1 MVVKYKMKIALG
13 SDHGGYQLKENLK
26 KYLKELNVEYK
37 DFGCNSEKSV
47 DYPDIGFKIAIEV
60 KNRNYDKG
68 ILICGTGIGMSIVA
82 NKIKGIRASLCHD
95 VFSARYAREH
105 NDANILTLGGRVIDS
120 GLAKEIVKVWL
131 NTDFSGGE
139 RHLKRLN
146 KIKQEED
153 KIYK

>member
-1 MVVKYKMKIALG
+1 MVVKDKMKIALG

-26 KYLKELNVEYK
+26 KYLKELNVEYQ

-105 NDANILTLGGRVIDS
+105 NDANILTLGGRVIDT

-131 NTDFSGGE
+131 NTDFSGEE

>member
-1 MVVKYKMKIALG
+1 MAVKYKMKIALG

-47 DYPDIGFKIAIEV
+47 DYPDIGFKIAREV

-105 NDANILTLGGRVIDS
+105 NDANILTLGGRVIDT

-131 NTDFSGGE
+131 NTDFSGEE

>member
-1 MVVKYKMKIALG
+1 MAVKYKMKIALG

-47 DYPDIGFKIAIEV
+47 DYPDIGFKIAREV
-60 KNRNYDKG
+60 KNRKYDKG
-68 ILICGTGIGMSIVA
+68 ILICSTGIGMSIVA

-120 GLAKEIVKVWL
+120 ELAKEIVKVWL
-131 NTDFSGGE
+131 NTDFSGEE

>member
-26 KYLKELNVEYK
+26 KYLKELNVEYQ

-131 NTDFSGGE
+131 NTDFSGEE

>member
-26 KYLKELNVEYK
+26 KYLKELNLEYK

-131 NTDFSGGE
+131 NTDFSGEE
-139 RHLKRLN
+139 RHIKRLN

>member
-26 KYLKELNVEYK
+26 KYLKELKVEYQ

-105 NDANILTLGGRVIDS
+105 NDANILTLGGRVIDT

-131 NTDFSGGE
+131 NTDFSGEE

>member
-1 MVVKYKMKIALG
+1 VVKYKMKIALG

-47 DYPDIGFKIAIEV
+47 DYPDIGFKIAREV

-131 NTDFSGGE
+131 NTDFSGEE

>member
-26 KYLKELNVEYK
+26 KYLKELNVEYQ

-68 ILICGTGIGMSIVA
+68 ILIC
-82 NKIKGIRASLCHD
+82 
-95 VFSARYAREH
+95 
-105 NDANILTLGGRVIDS
+105 
-120 GLAKEIVKVWL
+120 
-131 NTDFSGGE
+131 
-139 RHLKRLN
+139 
-146 KIKQEED
+146 D
-153 KIYK
+153 KD

>member
-131 NTDFSGGE
+131 NTDFSGEE

>member
-1 MVVKYKMKIALG
+1 MAVKYKMKIALG

-47 DYPDIGFKIAIEV
+47 DYPDIGFKIAREV

-131 NTDFSGGE
+131 NTDFSGEE
-139 RHLKRLN
+139 RYLKRLN

>member
-1 MVVKYKMKIALG
+1 MAVKYKMKIALG

-60 KNRNYDKG
+60 KNRKYDKG

-131 NTDFSGGE
+131 NTDFSGEE

>member
-26 KYLKELNVEYK
+26 KYLKELNIEYQ
-37 DFGCNSEKSV
+37 DFGCNSERSV

-131 NTDFSGGE
+131 NTDFSGEE
-139 RHLKRLN
+139 RHIKRLN

>member
-131 NTDFSGGE
+131 NTDFSGEE
-139 RHLKRLN
+139 RHIKRLN

>member
-1 MVVKYKMKIALG
+1 MAVKYKMKIALG

-47 DYPDIGFKIAIEV
+47 DYPDIGFKIAREV

-95 VFSARYAREH
+95 VFSARYSREH

-131 NTDFSGGE
+131 NTDFSGEE

>member
-60 KNRNYDKG
+60 KNSNYDKG

-131 NTDFSGGE
+131 NTDFSGEE
-139 RHLKRLN
+139 RHIIRLN

>member
-131 NTDFSGGE
+131 NTDFSGE
-139 RHLKRLN
+139 EKHLKRLN

>member
-26 KYLKELNVEYK
+26 EYLKEQKVEYI
-37 DFGCNSEKSV
+37 DFGCQSEKSV
-47 DYPDIGFKIAIEV
+47 DYPDIGFKVAVEV
-60 KNRNYDKG
+60 KSGRCNKG

-82 NKIKGIRASLCHD
+82 NKIKGIRASLCHNE
-95 VFSARYAREH
+95 FTARCSREH
-105 NDANILTLGGRVIDS
+105 NDSNILVLGGRDIGL
-120 GLAKEIVKVWL
+120 GLARTIVEVWL
-131 NTDFSGGE
+131 NTNYSHEE
-139 RHLKRLN
+139 RHINRLN

>member
-1 MVVKYKMKIALG
+1 
-13 SDHGGYQLKENLK
+13 
-26 KYLKELNVEYK
+26 
-37 DFGCNSEKSV
+37 
-47 DYPDIGFKIAIEV
+47 
-60 KNRNYDKG
+60 
-68 ILICGTGIGMSIVA
+68 MSIVA

-105 NDANILTLGGRVIDS
+105 NDANILTLGGRVIGS

-131 NTDFSGGE
+131 NTDFSGEE

>member
-1 MVVKYKMKIALG
+1 MAVKYKMKIALG

-37 DFGCNSEKSV
+37 DFGCNSEKSI
-47 DYPDIGFKIAIEV
+47 DYPDIGFKIAREV

-131 NTDFSGGE
+131 NTDFSGEE

>member
-1 MVVKYKMKIALG
+1 MKIALG

-68 ILICGTGIGMSIVA
+68 ILICSTGIGMSIVA

-131 NTDFSGGE
+131 NTDFSGEE

>member
-1 MVVKYKMKIALG
+1 MRIAIG
-13 SDHGGYQLKENLK
+13 SDHGGFELKEYLK
-26 KYLKELNVEYK
+26 KYLDKKGIKYK
-37 DFGCNSEKSV
+37 DLGTFSTKSC
-47 DYPDIGFKIAIEV
+47 DYPDFGSKVGAAVGYGDFE
-60 KNRNYDKG
+60 KG
-68 ILICGTGIGMSIVA
+68 LLICTTGIGMSIVA

-131 NTDFSGGE
+131 NTDFSGEE

-146 KIKQEED
+146 KIKQEEN

>member
-1 MVVKYKMKIALG
+1 MAVKYKMKIALG

-68 ILICGTGIGMSIVA
+68 ILICGTGVGMSIVA

-131 NTDFSGGE
+131 STDFSGEE

-146 KIKQEED
+146 KIRQEED